1 MLFVEGWKFLLDI
14 MRVCPLL
21 ESKHLH
27 IFYAYI
33 PPVGR
38 KIEDIVTEK
47 VFATK
52 ALYYIADIYDVN
64 NDPCQSSKQKF
75 S

>member
-1 MLFVEGWKFLLDI
+1 MEVFNFI
-14 MRVCPLL
+14 MRVRPLL

-47 VFATK
+47 KVFATK
-52 ALYYIADIYDVN
+52 ALYYIADMYDV
-64 NDPCQSSKQKF
+64 NDPCQSSKQRF
-75 S
+75 G